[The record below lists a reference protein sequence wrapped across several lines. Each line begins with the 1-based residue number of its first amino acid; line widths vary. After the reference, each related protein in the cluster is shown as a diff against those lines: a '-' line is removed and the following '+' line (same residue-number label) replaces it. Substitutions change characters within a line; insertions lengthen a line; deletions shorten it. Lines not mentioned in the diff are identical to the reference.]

1 MMTYETLQ
9 RKPKH
14 FQAFSGIT
22 PAQFAEILKALQPVY
37 HEYEKERLTRPDR
50 KRKIGGGRNFNLSL
64 EDRLLVTLMYFR
76 LYTSYALLG
85 YLFNLDGTNI
95 GREISQRMLPALL
108 SILPVPMQDELLSGH
123 DEPPQI
129 GGGKRIKTLKKL
141 LEAHPEIKEVWVDAT
156 EQPIQR
162 PSEKLARKQYYSGKQ
177 SEHTIKSQLLT
188 TKKLILHVSGNMP
201 GSVSDST
208 VLAGSGIM
216 HSIPA
221 DVQVNLDRGYEGA
234 ENRYPNNKIY
244 KAKRAQRNHPL
255 TLFEKLYNHI
265 INKTRILVEH
275 VIGHLKKFRIVS
287 ELYRN
292 RRAAH
297 GDFFVVVAGLIN
309 FRALNSLNW
318 A

>member
-1 MMTYETLQ
+1 MLTYEKLQ

-14 FQAFSGIT
+14 FQAFTGVSV
-22 PAQFAEILKALQPVY
+22 AQFAEILNALRPVY
-37 HEYEKERLTRPDR
+37 AELEEERLTRPDR
-50 KRKIGGGRNFNLSL
+50 KRKIGGGRNFTLSL

-76 LYTSYALLG
+76 LYMSYALLG
-85 YLFNLDGTNI
+85 YLFNLDGTNV
-95 GREISQRMLPALL
+95 GREISQRMLPVLL

-129 GGGKRIKTLKKL
+129 GGGKRIKTLKKMM
-141 LEAHPEIKEVWVDAT
+141 EAHPEIKEVWVDAT

-188 TKKLILHVSGNMP
+188 TKTLILHVSGNLP

-216 HSIPA
+216 HSIPE

-234 ENRYPNNKIY
+234 EDRYPNNKVY
-244 KAKRAQRNHPL
+244 KPKRAQRNHPL
-255 TLFEKLYNHI
+255 TLFEKLYNHL

-275 VIGHLKKFRIVS
+275 VIGRLKKFRIVS

-292 RRAAH
+292 RRSAH
-297 GDFFVVVAGLIN
+297 ADYLVAVVGLIN
-309 FRALNSLNW
+309 FRALNSLDW

>member
-1 MMTYETLQ
+1 MMTYEKLQ

-14 FQAFSGIT
+14 FQAFTGVT
-22 PAQFAEILKALQPVY
+22 VAQFEEILKVLRPVY
-37 HEYEKERLTRPDR
+37 AEFERERLTRPDR
-50 KRKIGGGRNFNLSL
+50 KRKIGGGRNFTLGL
-64 EDRLLVTLMYFR
+64 EDRLMVTLMYFR
-76 LYTSYALLG
+76 LYVSYALLG
-85 YLFNLDGTNI
+85 YLFNLDGTNV
-95 GREISQRMLPALL
+95 GREINQRMLPALL
-108 SILPVPMQDELLSGH
+108 SILPVPMQDELLSGR

-129 GGGKRIKTLKKL
+129 GGGKRIKTLKRL
-141 LEAHPEIKEVWVDAT
+141 MEAHPEIKEVWVDAT

-162 PSEKLARKQYYSGKQ
+162 PSDKLARKQYYSGKQ

-188 TKKLILHVSGNMP
+188 TKKLILHVSGNLP

-216 HSIPA
+216 HSIPK

-234 ENRYPNNKIY
+234 EKRYPNNKVY
-244 KAKRAQRNHPL
+244 KPKRAQRNHPL
-255 TLFEKLYNHI
+255 TLFEKLYNHL

-275 VIGHLKKFRIVS
+275 VIGRLKKFRIVS

-292 RRAAH
+292 RRCAH
-297 GDFFVVVAGLIN
+297 SDYFIAVAGLIN
-309 FRALNSLNW
+309 FRTLNSLDW

>member
-37 HEYEKERLTRPDR
+37 QEYEKERLTRPDR

-76 LYTSYALLG
+76 LYSSYALLG

-188 TKKLILHVSGNMP
+188 TKKLILHVSGNVP

-234 ENRYPNNKIY
+234 EKRYPNNKIY

-309 FRALNSLNW
+309 FRALNSLDW

>member
-1 MMTYETLQ
+1 MLTYEKLQ
-9 RKPKH
+9 RKPKQ
-14 FQAFSGIT
+14 FQAFTGVT
-22 PAQFAEILKALQPVY
+22 LVQFAELLKALQPVY
-37 HEYEKERLTRPDR
+37 AEFEAERLTRPGR
-50 KRKIGGGRNFNLSL
+50 KRKLGGGRNFNLTL
-64 EDRLLVTLMYFR
+64 ENRLMVTLMYFR
-76 LYTSYALLG
+76 LYVSYALLG

-95 GREISQRMLPALL
+95 GREINQRMLPALL
-108 SILPVPMQDELLSGH
+108 SILPVPMQDELLSGR
-123 DEPPQI
+123 DDPPQI
-129 GGGKRIKTLKKL
+129 GGGQRIKTLKKL
-141 LEAHPEIKEVWVDAT
+141 MEAHPEIKEVWVDAT

-188 TKKLILHVSGNMP
+188 TKKLILHVSGNVP

-216 HSIPA
+216 HSIPT

-234 ENRYPNNKIY
+234 EDRYPNNKVY

-275 VIGHLKKFRIVS
+275 VIGRVKKFRIVS
-287 ELYRN
+287 ELFRN
-292 RRAAH
+292 RRASH
-297 GDFFVVVAGLIN
+297 GDFFVAVAGLIN
-309 FRALNSLNW
+309 FRALKSLNW

>member
-1 MMTYETLQ
+1 MLTYEKLQ
-9 RKPKH
+9 RKPKQ
-14 FQAFSGIT
+14 FQAFTGVT
-22 PAQFAEILKALQPVY
+22 LVQFAEILKALQPVY
-37 HEYEKERLTRPDR
+37 AEFEKERLTRPKR

-64 EDRLLVTLMYFR
+64 GNRLMVTLMYFR
-76 LYTSYALLG
+76 LYVSYALLG

-95 GREISQRMLPALL
+95 GREINQRMLPALL
-108 SILPVPMQDELLSGH
+108 SSLPVPMQDELLSGR

-141 LEAHPEIKEVWVDAT
+141 MEAHPEIKEVWVDAT

-188 TKKLILHVSGNMP
+188 TKNLILHVSGNVP

-208 VLAGSGIM
+208 VLAGSGVM
-216 HSIPA
+216 HSIPEN
-221 DVQVNLDRGYEGA
+221 VQVNLDRGYEGA
-234 ENRYPNNKIY
+234 EDRYPNNKVY

-255 TLFEKLYNHI
+255 TVFEKLYNHL

-275 VIGHLKKFRIVS
+275 VIGRVKKFRIVS
-287 ELYRN
+287 ELFRN
-292 RRAAH
+292 RRAIH
-297 GDFFVVVAGLIN
+297 GNFFVAVAGLIN
-309 FRALNSLNW
+309 FRALNSLYW

>member
-1 MMTYETLQ
+1 MLTYEKLH

-14 FQAFSGIT
+14 FQSFTGVT
-22 PAQFAEILKALQPVY
+22 VAQFSELLKAVQPVY
-37 HEYEKERLTRPDR
+37 VEYEHARLARPGR
-50 KRKIGGGRNFNLSL
+50 KRKIGGGRNFTLGL
-64 EDRLLVTLMYFR
+64 EERLMVTLMYFR
-76 LYTSYALLG
+76 LYVSYSLLG
-85 YLFNLDGTNI
+85 YLFDLDGTNI
-95 GREISQRMLPALL
+95 GREINQRMLPALL
-108 SILPVPMQDELLSGH
+108 EVLPVPMQDELLSGH

-141 LEAHPEIKEVWVDAT
+141 MEAHPEIKEVWVDAT

-177 SEHTIKSQLLT
+177 SEHTIKSQVLT
-188 TKKLILHVSGNMP
+188 TKKLVLHVSGNVP

-216 HSIPA
+216 HSIPKN
-221 DVQVNLDRGYEGA
+221 VQVNLDRGYEGA
-234 ENRYPNNKIY
+234 EDRYPNNKVY

-255 TLFEKLYNHI
+255 TLFEKLYNHL

-275 VIGHLKKFRIVS
+275 VIGRLKKFRIVS

-292 RRAAH
+292 QRANHA
-297 GDFFVVVAGLIN
+297 DFFLAVAGLIN
-309 FRALNSLNW
+309 FRELNSLSW

>member
-1 MMTYETLQ
+1 MMTYEKLQ

-14 FQAFSGIT
+14 FQAFTGVT
-22 PAQFAEILKALQPVY
+22 VAQFEEILKVLRPVY
-37 HEYEKERLTRPDR
+37 AELEKERLIRPDR
-50 KRKIGGGRNFNLSL
+50 KRKIGGGRNFTLGL
-64 EDRLLVTLMYFR
+64 EDRLMVTLMYFR
-76 LYTSYALLG
+76 LYVSYALLG
-85 YLFNLDGTNI
+85 YLFNLDGTNV
-95 GREISQRMLPALL
+95 GREINQRMLPALL
-108 SILPVPMQDELLSGH
+108 SILPVPMQDELLSGR

-129 GGGKRIKTLKKL
+129 GGGKRIKTLKRL
-141 LEAHPEIKEVWVDAT
+141 MEAHPEIKEVWVDAT

-188 TKKLILHVSGNMP
+188 TKKLILHVSGNLP

-216 HSIPA
+216 HSIPK
-221 DVQVNLDRGYEGA
+221 DVQVSLDRGYEGA
-234 ENRYPNNKIY
+234 EKRYPNNKVY
-244 KAKRAQRNHPL
+244 KPKRAQRNHPL
-255 TLFEKLYNHI
+255 TLFEKLYNHL

-275 VIGHLKKFRIVS
+275 VIGRLKKFRIVS

-292 RRAAH
+292 RRCTHADYLLA
-297 GDFFVVVAGLIN
+297 VAGLIN
-309 FRALNSLNW
+309 FRTLNSLDW

>member
-1 MMTYETLQ
+1 MLTYEKLQ

-14 FQAFSGIT
+14 FQAFTGVSV
-22 PAQFAEILKALQPVY
+22 AQFAEILNALRPVY
-37 HEYEKERLTRPDR
+37 AELEEERLTRPDR
-50 KRKIGGGRNFNLSL
+50 KRKIGGGRNFTLSL

-76 LYTSYALLG
+76 LYMSYALLG
-85 YLFNLDGTNI
+85 YLFNLDGTNV
-95 GREISQRMLPALL
+95 GREINQRMLPVLL

-129 GGGKRIKTLKKL
+129 GGGKRIKTLKKMM
-141 LEAHPEIKEVWVDAT
+141 EAHPEIKEVWVDAT

-188 TKKLILHVSGNMP
+188 TKTLILHVSGNLP

-216 HSIPA
+216 HSIPE

-234 ENRYPNNKIY
+234 EDRYPNNKVY
-244 KAKRAQRNHPL
+244 KPKRAQRNHPL
-255 TLFEKLYNHI
+255 TLFEKLYNHL

-275 VIGHLKKFRIVS
+275 VIGRLKKFRIVS

-292 RRAAH
+292 RRSAH
-297 GDFFVVVAGLIN
+297 ADYLVAVAGLIN
-309 FRALNSLNW
+309 FRALNSLDW

>member
-1 MMTYETLQ
+1 MLTYEKLQ
-9 RKPKH
+9 RKPKQ
-14 FQAFSGIT
+14 FQAFTGVT
-22 PAQFAEILKALQPVY
+22 LAQFAELLKALQPVY
-37 HEYEKERLTRPDR
+37 AEFEAERLMRPGR
-50 KRKIGGGRNFNLSL
+50 KRKLGGGRNFNLTM
-64 EDRLLVTLMYFR
+64 ENRLMVTLMYFR
-76 LYTSYALLG
+76 LYVSYALLG

-95 GREISQRMLPALL
+95 GREINQRMLPALL
-108 SILPVPMQDELLSGH
+108 SILPVPMQDELLSGR
-123 DEPPQI
+123 DDPPQI
-129 GGGKRIKTLKKL
+129 GGGQRIKTLKKL
-141 LEAHPEIKEVWVDAT
+141 MEAHPEIKEVWVDAT

-188 TKKLILHVSGNMP
+188 TKELILHVSGNVP
-201 GSVSDST
+201 GSVSDSS

-216 HSIPA
+216 HSIPT

-234 ENRYPNNKIY
+234 EDRYPNNKVY

-275 VIGHLKKFRIVS
+275 VIGRVKKFRIVS
-287 ELYRN
+287 ELFRN
-292 RRAAH
+292 RRASH
-297 GDFFVVVAGLIN
+297 GDFFVAVAGLIN
-309 FRALNSLNW
+309 FRALKSLNW

>member
-1 MMTYETLQ
+1 MLTYEKLQ

-14 FQAFSGIT
+14 FQTFTGVT
-22 PAQFAEILKALQPVY
+22 VVQFNEIMKALRPVY
-37 HEYEKERLTRPDR
+37 GSFEQARLLRPDR
-50 KRKIGGGRNFNLSL
+50 KRKIGGGRKFTLSL

-76 LYTSYALLG
+76 MYTSYTLLG
-85 YLFNLDGTNI
+85 YLFDLDGSNV
-95 GREISQRMLPALL
+95 GREINQRMLPALL

-123 DEPPQI
+123 DEPPQL

-141 LEAHPEIKEVWVDAT
+141 MEAHPEFKEVWVDAT
-156 EQPIQR
+156 EHPTLR
-162 PSEKLARKQYYSGKQ
+162 PKEKMARKQYYSGKQ

-188 TKKLILHVSGNMP
+188 TKKLILHVSGNLP

-216 HSIPA
+216 HSIPE

-234 ENRYPNNKIY
+234 EKRYPNNKIY
-244 KAKRAQRNHPL
+244 KPKRAQRNHPL
-255 TLFEKLYNHI
+255 SLFEKLYNHI

-275 VIGHLKKFRIVS
+275 VIGRLKKFRILS
-287 ELYRN
+287 DLYRN
-292 RRAAH
+292 RRSAH
-297 GDFFVVVAGLIN
+297 AGYLAVVAGLIN
-309 FRALNSLNW
+309 FRALNSLDW

>member
-1 MMTYETLQ
+1 MLTYEKLQ
-9 RKPKH
+9 RKPKQ
-14 FQAFSGIT
+14 FQAFTGVT
-22 PAQFAEILKALQPVY
+22 LAQFAEILKAIRLVY
-37 HEYEKERLTRPDR
+37 AEFEKERLARSER
-50 KRKIGGGRNFNLSL
+50 KRKIGGGRNFNLNL
-64 EDRLLVTLMYFR
+64 ENRLMVTLMYFR
-76 LYTSYALLG
+76 LYVSYALLG
-85 YLFNLDGTNI
+85 YLFNLDGSNI
-95 GREISQRMLPALL
+95 GREINQRMLPALL
-108 SILPVPMQDELLSGH
+108 SVLPVPMQDELLSGR

-141 LEAHPEIKEVWVDAT
+141 MEAHPEIKEVWVDAT

-177 SEHTIKSQLLT
+177 SEHTIKTQMLT
-188 TKKLILHVSGNMP
+188 TKKLILHVSGNVP

-234 ENRYPNNKIY
+234 EDRYPNNKIY

-255 TLFEKLYNHI
+255 TLFEKLYNHL

-275 VIGHLKKFRIVS
+275 VIGRVKKFRIVA
-287 ELYRN
+287 ELFRN
-292 RRAAH
+292 RRATH
-297 GDFFVVVAGLIN
+297 GDFFVAVAGLIN
-309 FRALNSLNW
+309 FKALNSLDW

>member
-1 MMTYETLQ
+1 MITYGKLQ
-9 RKPKH
+9 RKPKQ
-14 FQAFSGIT
+14 FQAFTGVT
-22 PAQFAEILKALQPVY
+22 MAQFAEILKALGPVY
-37 HEYEKERLTRPDR
+37 AELERERLGRAER
-50 KRKIGGGRNFNLSL
+50 KRKIGGGRNFTLKL
-64 EDRLLVTLMYFR
+64 EDRLMVTLMYFR
-76 LYTSYALLG
+76 LYVSYALLG
-85 YLFNLDGTNI
+85 YMFNLDGANI
-95 GREISQRMLPALL
+95 GREINQRMLPALL
-108 SILPVPMQDELLSGH
+108 SVLPVPMQDELLSDR

-141 LEAHPEIKEVWVDAT
+141 MEAHAEIKEVWVDAT

-188 TKKLILHVSGNMP
+188 TKKLILHVSGNVP

-234 ENRYPNNKIY
+234 EARYPNNKIY

-255 TLFEKLYNHI
+255 TLVEKLYNHI

-275 VIGHLKKFRIVS
+275 VIGYLKKYRIAS

-292 RRAAH
+292 RRSAH
-297 GDFFVVVAGLIN
+297 GDFFLAVAGLIN
-309 FRALNSLNW
+309 FRTLNSLDW

>member
-1 MMTYETLQ
+1 MLTYKKLQ

-14 FQAFSGIT
+14 FQSFTGIT
-22 PAQFAEILKALQPVY
+22 VVQFDEIMKALRPVY
-37 HEYEKERLTRPDR
+37 VGFDHERLQRPDR
-50 KRKIGGGRNFNLSL
+50 KRKIGGGRKFSLSL

-76 LYTSYALLG
+76 LYTSYTLLG
-85 YLFNLDGTNI
+85 YLFDLDGSNV
-95 GREISQRMLPALL
+95 GRELNQRMLPALL
-108 SILPVPMQDELLSGH
+108 SILPVPMQDELLSSH
-123 DEPPQI
+123 DEPPQL

-141 LEAHPEIKEVWVDAT
+141 MEAHPEIKEVWVDAT
-156 EQPIQR
+156 EQPILR

-188 TKKLILHVSGNMP
+188 TKKLILHASGNLP

-216 HSIPA
+216 HSIPE

-234 ENRYPNNKIY
+234 EKRYPNNTIY
-244 KAKRAQRNHPL
+244 KPKRAQRNHPL

-275 VIGHLKKFRIVS
+275 VIGRLKKFRIMS
-287 ELYRN
+287 DLYRN
-292 RRAAH
+292 RRSAH
-297 GDFFVVVAGLIN
+297 SGYFAVVAGLIN
-309 FRALNSLNW
+309 FRTLNSLDW

>member
-1 MMTYETLQ
+1 MLTYEKLQ
-9 RKPKH
+9 RKPNH
-14 FQAFSGIT
+14 FQAFTGVSV
-22 PAQFAEILKALQPVY
+22 AQFAEILNALRPVY
-37 HEYEKERLTRPDR
+37 AELEEERLTRPDR
-50 KRKIGGGRNFNLSL
+50 KRKIGGGRNFTLSL

-76 LYTSYALLG
+76 LYMSYALLG
-85 YLFNLDGTNI
+85 YLFNLDGTNV
-95 GREISQRMLPALL
+95 GREINQRMLPVLL

-123 DEPPQI
+123 AEPPQI
-129 GGGKRIKTLKKL
+129 GGGKRIKTLKKMM
-141 LEAHPEIKEVWVDAT
+141 EAHPEIKEVWVDAT

-188 TKKLILHVSGNMP
+188 TKTLILHVSGNLP

-216 HSIPA
+216 HSIPE

-234 ENRYPNNKIY
+234 EDRYPNNKVY
-244 KAKRAQRNHPL
+244 KPKRAQRNHPL
-255 TLFEKLYNHI
+255 TLFEKLYNHL

-275 VIGHLKKFRIVS
+275 VIGRLKKFRIVS

-292 RRAAH
+292 RRSAH
-297 GDFFVVVAGLIN
+297 ADYLVAVAGLIN
-309 FRALNSLNW
+309 FRALNSLDW

>member
-1 MMTYETLQ
+1 MLTYEKLQ
-9 RKPKH
+9 RKPKQ
-14 FQAFSGIT
+14 FQAFTGVT
-22 PAQFAEILKALQPVY
+22 LAQFAEILKVIRPVY
-37 HEYEKERLTRPDR
+37 AEFEKERLTRTER
-50 KRKIGGGRNFNLSL
+50 KRKIGGGRNFNLNL
-64 EDRLLVTLMYFR
+64 ENRLMVTLMYFR
-76 LYTSYALLG
+76 LYVSYALLG

-95 GREISQRMLPALL
+95 GREINQRMLPALL
-108 SILPVPMQDELLSGH
+108 SVLPVPMQDELLSGR

-141 LEAHPEIKEVWVDAT
+141 MEAQPEIKEVWVDAT

-177 SEHTIKSQLLT
+177 SEHTIKTQMLT
-188 TKKLILHVSGNMP
+188 TQKLILHLSGNVP

-208 VLAGSGIM
+208 VLAGSGVM

-221 DVQVNLDRGYEGA
+221 DVRVNLDRGYEGA
-234 ENRYPNNKIY
+234 EDRYPNNKVY

-275 VIGHLKKFRIVS
+275 VIGRVKKFRIVS
-287 ELYRN
+287 ELFRN
-292 RRAAH
+292 RRATH
-297 GDFFVVVAGLIN
+297 GDFFVAVAGLIN

>member
-1 MMTYETLQ
+1 MLTYEKLQ

-14 FQAFSGIT
+14 FQAFTGVSV
-22 PAQFAEILKALQPVY
+22 AQFAEILNALRPVY
-37 HEYEKERLTRPDR
+37 AELEEERLTRPDR
-50 KRKIGGGRNFNLSL
+50 KRKIGGGRNFTLSL

-76 LYTSYALLG
+76 LYMSYALLG
-85 YLFNLDGTNI
+85 YLFNLDGTNV
-95 GREISQRMLPALL
+95 GREISQRMLPVLL

-129 GGGKRIKTLKKL
+129 GGGKRIKTLKKMM
-141 LEAHPEIKEVWVDAT
+141 EAHPEIKEVWVDAT

-188 TKKLILHVSGNMP
+188 TKTLILHVSGNLP

-216 HSIPA
+216 HSIPE

-234 ENRYPNNKIY
+234 EDRYPNNKVY
-244 KAKRAQRNHPL
+244 KPKRAQRNHPL
-255 TLFEKLYNHI
+255 TLFEKLYNHL

-275 VIGHLKKFRIVS
+275 VIGRLKKFRIVS

-292 RRAAH
+292 RRSAH
-297 GDFFVVVAGLIN
+297 ADYLVAVAGLIN
-309 FRALNSLNW
+309 FRALNSLDW

>member
-1 MMTYETLQ
+1 MTYEKLQ

-14 FQAFSGIT
+14 FQAFTGVT
-22 PAQFAEILKALQPVY
+22 VAQFAEILTSLRPVY
-37 HEYEKERLTRPDR
+37 AEFERERLMRPGR
-50 KRKIGGGRNFNLSL
+50 KRKIGGGRNFTLSL
-64 EDRLLVTLMYFR
+64 EDRLMVTLVYFR
-76 LYTSYALLG
+76 LYVSYALLG
-85 YLFNLDGTNI
+85 YLFNLDGTNV
-95 GREISQRMLPALL
+95 GREINQRMLPALL
-108 SILPVPMQDELLSGH
+108 SILPVPMQDELLSGR

-141 LEAHPEIKEVWVDAT
+141 MEAHPEIKEVWVDAT
-156 EQPIQR
+156 EQPVQR

-188 TKKLILHVSGNMP
+188 TKKMILHVSGNLP
-201 GSVSDST
+201 GSVSDAT

-216 HSIPA
+216 HAIPE

-234 ENRYPNNKIY
+234 EDRYPNNKVY
-244 KAKRAQRNHPL
+244 KPKRAQRNHPL
-255 TLFEKLYNHI
+255 TLFEKLYNHL

-275 VIGHLKKFRIVS
+275 VIGRLKKFRIVS

-292 RRAAH
+292 RRSAH
-297 GDFFVVVAGLIN
+297 AGYLVAVAGLIN
-309 FRALNSLNW
+309 FRTLNSLDW

>member
-1 MMTYETLQ
+1 MLTYEKLQ
-9 RKPKH
+9 RKPKQ
-14 FQAFSGIT
+14 FQAFTGVT
-22 PAQFAEILKALQPVY
+22 LVQFAEILKALQPVY
-37 HEYEKERLTRPDR
+37 AEFEKGRLTRPKR

-64 EDRLLVTLMYFR
+64 ENRLMVTLMYFR
-76 LYTSYALLG
+76 LYVSYALLG

-95 GREISQRMLPALL
+95 GREINQRMLPALL
-108 SILPVPMQDELLSGH
+108 SILPVPMQDELLSGR

-141 LEAHPEIKEVWVDAT
+141 MEAHPEIKEVWIDTT

-188 TKKLILHVSGNMP
+188 TKNLILHVSGNVP

-208 VLAGSGIM
+208 VLAGSGVM
-216 HSIPA
+216 HSIPEN
-221 DVQVNLDRGYEGA
+221 VQVNLDRGYEGA
-234 ENRYPNNKIY
+234 ENRYPNNKVY

-255 TLFEKLYNHI
+255 TVFEKLYNHL

-275 VIGHLKKFRIVS
+275 VIGRVKKFRIVS
-287 ELYRN
+287 ELFRN
-292 RRAAH
+292 RRAIH
-297 GDFFVVVAGLIN
+297 GNFFVTVAGLIN
-309 FRALNSLNW
+309 FRALNSLYW

>member
-1 MMTYETLQ
+1 MLTYEKLQ
-9 RKPKH
+9 RKPKQ
-14 FQAFSGIT
+14 FQAFTGVT
-22 PAQFAEILKALQPVY
+22 LVQFAELLKALQPVY
-37 HEYEKERLTRPDR
+37 AEFEAERLTRPGR
-50 KRKIGGGRNFNLSL
+50 KRKLGGGRNFNLTL
-64 EDRLLVTLMYFR
+64 ENRLMVTLMYFR
-76 LYTSYALLG
+76 LYVSYALLG

-95 GREISQRMLPALL
+95 GREINQRMLPALL
-108 SILPVPMQDELLSGH
+108 SILPVPMQDELLSGR
-123 DEPPQI
+123 DDPPQI
-129 GGGKRIKTLKKL
+129 GGGQRIKTLKKL
-141 LEAHPEIKEVWVDAT
+141 MEAHPEIKEVWVDAT

-188 TKKLILHVSGNMP
+188 TKKLILHVSGNVP

-234 ENRYPNNKIY
+234 EDRYPNNKVY

-275 VIGHLKKFRIVS
+275 VIGRVKKFRIVS
-287 ELYRN
+287 ELFRN
-292 RRAAH
+292 RRASH
-297 GDFFVVVAGLIN
+297 GDFFVAVAGLIN
-309 FRALNSLNW
+309 FRALKSLNW

>member
-1 MMTYETLQ
+1 MMTYEKLQ
-9 RKPKH
+9 RKPKQ
-14 FQAFSGIT
+14 FQAFTGVT
-22 PAQFAEILKALQPVY
+22 LAQFAEIMKVLRPVY
-37 HEYEKERLTRPDR
+37 AEFEKERLTRTER
-50 KRKIGGGRNFNLSL
+50 KRKIGGGRNFDLTL
-64 EDRLLVTLMYFR
+64 ENRLMVTLMYFR
-76 LYTSYALLG
+76 LYVSYALLG
-85 YLFNLDGTNI
+85 YLFNLDGSNI
-95 GREISQRMLPALL
+95 GREINQRMLPALL
-108 SILPVPMQDELLSGH
+108 SILPVPMQDELLSGR

-129 GGGKRIKTLKKL
+129 GGGQRIKTLKKL
-141 LEAHPEIKEVWVDAT
+141 MQAHPEINEVWVDAT

-188 TKKLILHVSGNMP
+188 TKKLILHVSGNVP
-201 GSVSDST
+201 GSMSDST

-234 ENRYPNNKIY
+234 EDRYPNNKIY

-255 TLFEKLYNHI
+255 TLFEKLFNHL

-275 VIGHLKKFRIVS
+275 VIGRVKKFRIVS
-287 ELYRN
+287 ELFRN
-292 RRAAH
+292 RRATH
-297 GDFFVVVAGLIN
+297 GDFFVAVAGLIN
-309 FRALNSLNW
+309 FRALNSLHW

>member
-1 MMTYETLQ
+1 MLTYEKLQ

-14 FQAFSGIT
+14 FQAFTGVSV
-22 PAQFAEILKALQPVY
+22 AQFAEILNALRPVY
-37 HEYEKERLTRPDR
+37 AELEEERLTRPDR
-50 KRKIGGGRNFNLSL
+50 KRKIGGGRNFTLSL

-76 LYTSYALLG
+76 LYMSYALLG
-85 YLFNLDGTNI
+85 YLFNLDGSNV
-95 GREISQRMLPALL
+95 GREINQRMLPVLL

-129 GGGKRIKTLKKL
+129 GGGKRIKTLKKMM
-141 LEAHPEIKEVWVDAT
+141 EAHPEIKEVWVDAT
-156 EQPIQR
+156 EQPIWR

-188 TKKLILHVSGNMP
+188 TKTLILHVSGNLP

-216 HSIPA
+216 HSIPE

-234 ENRYPNNKIY
+234 EDRYPNNKVY
-244 KAKRAQRNHPL
+244 KPKRAQRNHPL
-255 TLFEKLYNHI
+255 TLFEKLYNHL

-275 VIGHLKKFRIVS
+275 VIGRLKKFRIVS

-292 RRAAH
+292 RRSAH
-297 GDFFVVVAGLIN
+297 ANYLVAVAGLIN
-309 FRALNSLNW
+309 FRALNSLDW

>member
-1 MMTYETLQ
+1 MLTYERLQ
-9 RKPKH
+9 RKPKQ
-14 FQAFSGIT
+14 FQAFTGVT
-22 PAQFAEILKALQPVY
+22 LAQFAEILKAIRPVY
-37 HEYEKERLTRPDR
+37 AEFEKERLARPER
-50 KRKIGGGRNFNLSL
+50 KRKIGGGRNFHLDL
-64 EDRLLVTLMYFR
+64 ENRLMVTLMYFR
-76 LYTSYALLG
+76 LYVSYALLG
-85 YLFNLDGTNI
+85 YLFDLDGTNI
-95 GREISQRMLPALL
+95 GREINQRMLPALL
-108 SILPVPMQDELLSGH
+108 SVLPVPMQDELLSGR

-141 LEAHPEIKEVWVDAT
+141 MEAHPEIKEVWVDAT

-177 SEHTIKSQLLT
+177 SEHTIKTQMLT
-188 TKKLILHVSGNMP
+188 TKKLILHVSGNIP

-216 HSIPA
+216 PSIPS

-234 ENRYPNNKIY
+234 EKRYPNNKIC

-255 TLFEKLYNHI
+255 TLFEKLYNHL

-275 VIGHLKKFRIVS
+275 VIGRVKKFRIVS
-287 ELYRN
+287 ELFRN

-297 GDFFVVVAGLIN
+297 GDFFVAVAGLIN
-309 FRALNSLNW
+309 FRALNSLDW

>member
-1 MMTYETLQ
+1 MMTYEKLQ

-14 FQAFSGIT
+14 FQAFTGVT
-22 PAQFAEILKALQPVY
+22 VAQFEEILKALRPVY
-37 HEYEKERLTRPDR
+37 AEFERERLTRPDR
-50 KRKIGGGRNFNLSL
+50 KRKIGGGRNFTLGL
-64 EDRLLVTLMYFR
+64 EDRLMVTLMYFR
-76 LYTSYALLG
+76 LYVSYALLG
-85 YLFNLDGTNI
+85 YLFNLDGTNV
-95 GREISQRMLPALL
+95 GREINQRMLPALL
-108 SILPVPMQDELLSGH
+108 SILPVPMQDELLSGR

-129 GGGKRIKTLKKL
+129 GGGKRIKTLKRL
-141 LEAHPEIKEVWVDAT
+141 MEAHPEIKEVWVDAT

-162 PSEKLARKQYYSGKQ
+162 PSDKLARKQYYSGKQ

-188 TKKLILHVSGNMP
+188 TKKLILHVSGNLP

-216 HSIPA
+216 HSIPK

-234 ENRYPNNKIY
+234 EKRYPNNKVY
-244 KAKRAQRNHPL
+244 KPKRAQRNHPL
-255 TLFEKLYNHI
+255 TLFEKLYNHL

-275 VIGHLKKFRIVS
+275 VIGRLKKFRIVS

-292 RRAAH
+292 RRCAH
-297 GDFFVVVAGLIN
+297 ADYFVAVAGLIN
-309 FRALNSLNW
+309 FRTLNSLDW